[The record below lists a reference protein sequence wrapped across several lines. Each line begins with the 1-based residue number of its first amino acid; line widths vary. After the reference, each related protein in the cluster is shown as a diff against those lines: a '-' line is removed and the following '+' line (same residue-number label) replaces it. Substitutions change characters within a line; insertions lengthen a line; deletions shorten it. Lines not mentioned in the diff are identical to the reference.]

1 MRLRRLF
8 PLMLLFAMIGFLLPE
23 GAAAQSPLEAAQ
35 LPARTSFYLVWRG
48 SPAGEARRNN
58 ALMSLWDDPDLA
70 PMRAAMVDAVMN
82 DANKQKEKPGVTRE
96 ELAQIATLLDNPFTM
111 GYLPR
116 RDAAPKAAAGK
127 PAAPAW
133 NGMFFVYDR
142 TGKEELLSKTV
153 LRMRSGDKEIPK
165 LSEVTVAGVKALKI
179 EKKSGTSYW
188 AETGKYMVAAGEESI
203 FEEVLNRLA
212 GKSAGGSLAD
222 SEAYREAKP
231 LLSGGL
237 LEFFLRVPQIKDMA
251 GDSSAAPPE
260 LKAMWSNLK
269 LDSLHVF
276 AGHISLEG
284 ARTRL
289 QGGILGD
296 TAEGS
301 LFDIWSA
308 GQSQPAS
315 LAFIT
320 PETVYFNESQI
331 NLLGIYNMLERVLT
345 QPGSNTAPLAK
356 TMENAAQT
364 RIGMPLPDAFALT
377 SGEFGTLQTSPALDP
392 DKRVFFAG
400 IRNKP
405 ETLKLIRT
413 ILSDRL
419 TSERNEGNV
428 TYLKI
433 SLKGNQGATGVAQW
447 SFYHLA
453 VTPDF
458 LLGASKSETLRG
470 TLSQAWPT
478 GASSLPAN
486 LQAARGQFPEK
497 LIGFSYYDLQKLDWP
512 ALQQN
517 WKTQMTKAFA
527 ESKSTD
533 AAQKTQKTK
542 MLNDWV
548 NNIIPG
554 VFPRH
559 LHSLAGASWK
569 DASGVHF
576 DEWLD

>member
-1 MRLRRLF
+1 MS
-8 PLMLLFAMIGFLLPE
+8 LFALIAFVLPE
-23 GAAAQSPLEAAQ
+23 GAGAQSPLEATQ
-35 LPARTSFYLVWRG
+35 LPAHTSFYLVWHG
-48 SPAGEARRNN
+48 SPTGDARKNN

-70 PMRAAMVDAVMN
+70 PMRAAIVDAVLN

-116 RDAAPKAAAGK
+116 REPAAKAAAGK
-127 PAAPAW
+127 TAAPAW

-153 LRMRSGDKEIPK
+153 LRMRSGEKEIPK

-179 EKKSGTSYW
+179 ERKSGTTYW
-188 AETGKYMVAAGEESI
+188 AENGKYAVAASEESI

-222 SEAYREAKP
+222 SEAFKEAKP

-251 GDSSAAPPE
+251 GDSSSSPPE

-296 TAEGS
+296 TTEGS

-315 LAFIT
+315 LAYVT
-320 PETVYFNESQI
+320 PDTVYYNESQI
-331 NLLGIYNMLERVLT
+331 NLLGIYNTLKRVLA
-345 QPGSNTAPLAK
+345 QPGSNSAPIAK

-364 RIGMPLPDAFALT
+364 RIGMPLPDALALT
-377 SGEFGTLQTSPALDP
+377 SGEFGTMQTSPALDP
-392 DKRVFFAG
+392 DKKVFFAG
-400 IRNKP
+400 ILNKP
-405 ETLKLIRT
+405 ESLKLIRT

-419 TSERNEGNV
+419 ASERNEGNV

-447 SFYHLA
+447 KFYHLA
-453 VTPDF
+453 VTPEL
-458 LLGASKSETLRG
+458 LLGASKSDTLRG
-470 TLSQAWPT
+470 MLSQPLPA
-478 GASSLPAN
+478 GATSLPAN
-486 LQAARGQFPEK
+486 LAAARAKFPEK

-512 ALQQN
+512 AVQQN
-517 WKTQMTKAFA
+517 WKAQMTKAVA
-527 ESKSTD
+527 DSKSTD
-533 AAQKTQKTK
+533 AAGKTK
-542 MLNDWV
+542 ILNDWMSSI
-548 NNIIPG
+548 NPG

-559 LHSLAGASWK
+559 LHSMTGGSWK

>member
-1 MRLRRLF
+1 MSLRRLTPF
-8 PLMLLFAMIGFLLPE
+8 LLLFTLVWLAVPQGT
-23 GAAAQSPLEAAQ
+23 AAQSLLEAAQ
-35 LPARTSFYLVWRG
+35 LPARTTFYLVWHG
-48 SPAGEARRNN
+48 SPAGEARKNN

-70 PMRAAMVDAVMN
+70 PMRAAMVGAIMN
-82 DANKQKEKPGVTRE
+82 DANKQKEKPAVTRE
-96 ELAQIATLLDNPFTM
+96 DLAQVATLLDNPFTL

-116 RDAAPKAAAGK
+116 REVAAPKVAAGK
-127 PAAPAW
+127 AATPAW

-142 TGKEELLSKTV
+142 SGKEELLSKTV
-153 LRMRSGDKEIPK
+153 LQMRSSDKEIPK
-165 LSEVTVAGVKALKI
+165 LSEVTIAGVKALKI
-179 EKKSGTSYW
+179 EKKSGTTYW
-188 AETGKYMVAAGEESI
+188 AETGKYAVAASEESV

-212 GKSAGGSLAD
+212 GKTAGGSLAD
-222 SEAYREAKP
+222 LEAYREAKQ

-251 GDSSAAPPE
+251 GDSSATTPE

-269 LDSLHVF
+269 LESLHVF

-315 LAFIT
+315 LAYVT
-320 PETVYFNESQI
+320 PETVYYNESQI
-331 NLLGIYNMLERVLT
+331 NLLGIYNTLKRVLT
-345 QPGSNTAPLAK
+345 SPGSNMAPLAN

-364 RIGMPLPDAFALT
+364 RIGMPLPDALALT
-377 SGEFGTLQTSPALDP
+377 SGEFGTIQTSPALDP
-392 DKRVFFAG
+392 DKKIFFAG

-405 ETLKLIRT
+405 ESLKLIRT
-413 ILSDRL
+413 VLSDRL
-419 TSERNEGNV
+419 TSERNEGIV

-433 SLKGNQGATGVAQW
+433 SLKGNQGSKGVAQW
-447 SFYHLA
+447 NFYHLA
-453 VTPDF
+453 VTPDL

-470 TLSQAWPT
+470 MLSQPRPAGT
-478 GASSLPAN
+478 SSLPAS
-486 LQAARGQFPEK
+486 LQASRALFPEK

-517 WKTQMTKAFA
+517 WKAQMTKAA
-527 ESKSTD
+527 TESQSTD
-533 AAQKTQKTK
+533 AAQKTKALT
-542 MLNDWV
+542 DWL
-548 NNIIPG
+548 NNINPA

-559 LHSLAGASWK
+559 LHSMTGASWK
-569 DASGVHF
+569 DATGVHF

>member
-1 MRLRRLF
+1 MGLRRLS
-8 PLMLLFAMIGFLLPE
+8 PLLLLFAFIAFALP
-23 GAAAQSPLEAAQ
+23 GRTAGQSPLEAAQ
-35 LPARTSFYLVWRG
+35 LPARTSFYLVWHG
-48 SPAGEARRNN
+48 SPVGDVRKNN
-58 ALMSLWDDPDLA
+58 GLLSLWDDPDLA
-70 PMRAAMVDAVMN
+70 PVRAAMVDAIMN

-96 ELAQIATLLDNPFTM
+96 ELTQIATLLDNPFTM

-116 RDAAPKAAAGK
+116 REPAAKAATSKAT
-127 PAAPAW
+127 APAW

-142 TGKEELLSKTV
+142 TGKEDLLSKTV

-165 LSEVTVAGVKALKI
+165 LSEVTIAGVKALKI
-179 EKKSGTSYW
+179 EKKSGTTYW

-203 FEEVLNRLA
+203 FEEVLNRLGGKWA
-212 GKSAGGSLAD
+212 GSSLAD
-222 SEAYREAKP
+222 SEAYKEAKP

-251 GDSSAAPPE
+251 GDSSASAPE

-269 LDSLHVF
+269 LDSLHLF

-308 GQSQPAS
+308 GQNQPAS
-315 LAFIT
+315 LAYVT
-320 PETVYFNESQI
+320 PEIVYFNESQI
-331 NLLGIYNMLERVLT
+331 NLLGIYNTLKRVLMS
-345 QPGSNTAPLAK
+345 PGSNTAPMAK
-356 TMENAAQT
+356 TLENAAET
-364 RIGMPLPDAFALT
+364 RIGMSLQDALGLPT
-377 SGEFGTLQTSPALDP
+377 GEFGTMQTSPGLDP
-392 DKRVFFAG
+392 NKRIFFAG
-400 IRNKP
+400 IQNKS
-405 ETLKLIRT
+405 ESLKLIRT

-433 SLKGNQGATGVAQW
+433 SLQGNQGATGVAQW
-447 SFYHLA
+447 KFYHLA
-453 VTPDF
+453 VTPDL
-458 LLGASKSETLRG
+458 LLGASKSESLRG
-470 TLSQAWPT
+470 MLSQARPAGT
-478 GASSLPAN
+478 SSLPPN
-486 LQAARGQFPEK
+486 LRAARDQFPEK

-512 ALQQN
+512 AVQEN
-517 WKTQMTKAFA
+517 WKTQMAKASA

-533 AAQKTQKTK
+533 AAQKTK
-542 MLNDWV
+542 MLNDWIS
-548 NNIIPG
+548 NLNPA

-559 LHSLAGASWK
+559 LHSMTGASWK

>member
-1 MRLRRLF
+1 
-8 PLMLLFAMIGFLLPE
+8 
-23 GAAAQSPLEAAQ
+23 
-35 LPARTSFYLVWRG
+35 
-48 SPAGEARRNN
+48 
-58 ALMSLWDDPDLA
+58 
-70 PMRAAMVDAVMN
+70 
-82 DANKQKEKPGVTRE
+82 
-96 ELAQIATLLDNPFTM
+96 
-111 GYLPR
+111 
-116 RDAAPKAAAGK
+116 
-127 PAAPAW
+127 
-133 NGMFFVYDR
+133 MFFVYDR

-153 LRMRSGDKEIPK
+153 LRMRSGEKEIPK

-179 EKKSGTSYW
+179 EKKSGTTYW
-188 AETGKYMVAAGEESI
+188 AENGKYMVAAGEESI

-212 GKSAGGSLAD
+212 GKSGGGSLAD
-222 SEAYREAKP
+222 SEAYKEAKP

-251 GDSSAAPPE
+251 GDSSASAPE
-260 LKAMWSNLK
+260 LKVIWSNLK

-289 QGGILGD
+289 QGGILGE

-308 GQSQPAS
+308 GQKEPAS
-315 LAFIT
+315 LAYLT
-320 PETVYFNESQI
+320 PETVYYNESQI
-331 NLLGIYNMLERVLT
+331 NLLGIYNTLKRVLT
-345 QPGSNTAPLAK
+345 SPGSNMAQLAN

-364 RIGMPLPDAFALT
+364 RIGMPLPDALALT
-377 SGEFGTLQTSPALDP
+377 SGEFGTMQTSPALDP

-405 ETLKLIRT
+405 ESLKLIRT

-447 SFYHLA
+447 KFYHLA
-453 VTPDF
+453 VMPDL
-458 LLGASKSETLRG
+458 LLGASRGETLRG
-470 TLSQAWPT
+470 MLSQPQPAGT
-478 GASSLPAN
+478 ASLPAN
-486 LQAARGQFPEK
+486 LQAARAKFPEK

-517 WKTQMTKAFA
+517 WKAQMIKAAA
-527 ESKSTD
+527 ESQRAG
-533 AAQKTQKTK
+533 AAQKTKV
-542 MLNDWV
+542 LNDWMDSINPV
-548 NNIIPG
+548 

-559 LHSLAGASWK
+559 LHSMTGASWK

>member
-1 MRLRRLF
+1 MCLRRL
-8 PLMLLFAMIGFLLPE
+8 PRWIHLFSLIVFILPE

-35 LPARTSFYLVWRG
+35 LPARTSFYAVWHG
-48 SPAGEARRNN
+48 SPMGDARKNN

-70 PMRAAMVDAVMN
+70 PARAAMIDAIVS
-82 DANKQKEKPGVTRE
+82 DANKQKDKPGVTRD
-96 ELAQIATLLDNPFTM
+96 ELAQIATLLDNPFTI

-116 RDAAPKAAAGK
+116 REPASKSVTPKA
-127 PAAPAW
+127 AAPAW

-153 LRMRSGDKEIPK
+153 LRMRSADKEIPK

-179 EKKSGTSYW
+179 EKKSGTTYW
-188 AETGKYMVAAGEESI
+188 AETGKYMVTTGEESI

-212 GKSAGGSLAD
+212 GKGAGASLAD

-251 GDSSAAPPE
+251 GDSSDSPPE

-308 GQSQPAS
+308 GQSQPGS
-315 LAFIT
+315 LAYVT
-320 PETVYFNESQI
+320 PETVYYNESQI
-331 NLLGIYNMLERVLT
+331 NLLGIYNMLKRVLA
-345 QPGSNTAPLAK
+345 QPGSNTALMAK

-364 RIGMPLPDAFALT
+364 RIGMPLPDALALT
-377 SGEFGTLQTSPALDP
+377 TGEFGTMQTSPALDP

-433 SLKGNQGATGVAQW
+433 SLKGNQGASGVAQW
-447 SFYHLA
+447 KFYHLA
-453 VTPDF
+453 VTPD
-458 LLGASKSETLRG
+458 LLVGASRSETLRG
-470 TLSQAWPT
+470 TLSQERPS
-478 GASSLPAN
+478 GADSLPAN
-486 LQAARGQFPEK
+486 LRAARAQFPEQ
-497 LIGFSYYDLQKLDWP
+497 LIGFSYYDLQKVDWP

-517 WKTQMTKAFA
+517 WRTQRDKAAA
-527 ESKSTD
+527 EPKN
-533 AAQKTQKTK
+533 AGAMQKTK
-542 MLNDWV
+542 ILNDWM
-548 NNIIPG
+548 NNLNPT

-559 LHSLAGASWK
+559 LHSMTGGSWK

>member
-1 MRLRRLF
+1 MCLRRL
-8 PLMLLFAMIGFLLPE
+8 PLLIHLFALIAFVLPA
-23 GAAAQSPLEAAQ
+23 GAAAQAPLEATQ
-35 LPARTSFYLVWRG
+35 LPPRTSFFVIWHG
-48 SPAGEARRNN
+48 SPVGDARKNN
-58 ALMSLWDDPDLA
+58 ALMSLWDDPDMA
-70 PMRAAMVDAVMN
+70 PLRTAMVDALVS
-82 DANKQKEKPGVTRE
+82 DANKQKDKPGVTRE
-96 ELAQIATLLDNPFTM
+96 EVAQIVTLLDNPFTF

-116 RDAAPKAAAGK
+116 REAAAKSVGAKAAA
-127 PAAPAW
+127 PSW

-179 EKKSGTSYW
+179 EKKSGTAYW
-188 AETGKYMVAAGEESI
+188 AETGKYMVTAGEESI

-212 GKSAGGSLAD
+212 GKSAGTSLAD

-251 GDSSAAPPE
+251 GDSNDSPPE

-308 GQSQPAS
+308 GQSQPGS
-315 LAFIT
+315 LAYVT
-320 PETVYFNESQI
+320 ADTVYYNQSQI
-331 NLLGIYNMLERVLT
+331 NLIGIYNTLKRVLA
-345 QPGSNTAPLAK
+345 QPGSNTAALEK
-356 TMENAAQT
+356 TLENAAQT
-364 RIGMPLPDAFALT
+364 RIGMPLPDALALT
-377 SGEFGTLQTSPALDP
+377 TGEFGTLQASPALDP
-392 DKRVFFAG
+392 EKKVFFAG
-400 IRNKP
+400 IQNKP

-413 ILSDRL
+413 MLSDRL

-428 TYLKI
+428 TYLKV
-433 SLKGNQGATGVAQW
+433 SLRGNQGASGVAQW
-447 SFYHLA
+447 KFYHLA
-453 VTPDF
+453 LTPDL

-470 TLSQAWPT
+470 ALSQARPA
-478 GASSLPAN
+478 GPDSLPAN
-486 LQAARGQFPEK
+486 LRAARAQFPEK
-497 LIGFSYYDLQKLDWP
+497 LIGFSYFDLQKVDWP
-512 ALQQN
+512 AFQQN
-517 WKTQMTKAFA
+517 WKAQITKTAA
-527 ESKSTD
+527 ESSSAA
-533 AAQKTQKTK
+533 AAQKSK
-542 MLNDWV
+542 MLDTWM
-548 NNIIPG
+548 NNLNPA

-559 LHSLAGASWK
+559 LHSMTGGSWK
-569 DASGVHF
+569 DAKGVHF

>member
-1 MRLRRLF
+1 MSLRRII
-8 PLMLLFAMIGFLLPE
+8 PLLLPFTLIALVLPE
-23 GAAAQSPLEAAQ
+23 RANAQSPLEAAQ
-35 LPARTSFYLVWRG
+35 LPARTSFYLVWHG
-48 SPAGEARRNN
+48 SPAGDARRNN

-70 PMRAAMVDAVMN
+70 PVRAAMVNAIMN

-96 ELAQIATLLDNPFTM
+96 ELAQVATLLDNPFTL

-116 RDAAPKAAAGK
+116 REPAPKAVAGK
-127 PAAPAW
+127 APPPAW

-142 TGKEELLSKTV
+142 TGKEELLSNTV
-153 LRMRSGDKEIPK
+153 LRMRSGQKEIPK
-165 LSEVTVAGVKALKI
+165 LSEITIARVKALKI
-179 EKKSGTSYW
+179 EKQSGTTYW
-188 AETGKYMVAAGEESI
+188 AETGKYMVTAGEESI
-203 FEEVLNRLA
+203 FEEVLNRLG
-212 GKSAGGSLAD
+212 GKSTAVSLAD
-222 SEAYREAKP
+222 SEAYKEAKP

-251 GDSSAAPPE
+251 GDSSTSAPE

-308 GQSQPAS
+308 GQSQPVS
-315 LAFIT
+315 LAYVT
-320 PETVYFNESQI
+320 PETVYYNESQI
-331 NLLGIYNMLERVLT
+331 NLLGIYSTLKRVLA
-345 QPGSNTAPLAK
+345 QPGSNSAPMAK
-356 TMENAAQT
+356 TLENAAET
-364 RIGMPLPDAFALT
+364 RIGMPLPDALALT
-377 SGEFGTLQTSPALDP
+377 TGEFGTMQTSPALDP
-392 DKRVFFAG
+392 DKKIFFAG

-405 ETLKLIRT
+405 ESLKLIRT

-419 TSERNEGNV
+419 TSERNEGSV

-433 SLKGNQGATGVAQW
+433 SLKGNQAASGVAQW
-447 SFYHLA
+447 KFYHLA
-453 VTPDF
+453 LTPEL

-470 TLSQAWPT
+470 MLSQQLPA
-478 GASSLPAN
+478 GAASLPAN
-486 LQAARGQFPEK
+486 LTAARAQFPEK
-497 LIGFSYYDLQKLDWP
+497 QIAFSYCDLQKIDWP
-512 ALQQN
+512 ALQQT
-517 WKTQMTKAFA
+517 WKAQMTKAA
-527 ESKSTD
+527 SESRSGD
-533 AAQKTQKTK
+533 AAQKTKAVS
-542 MLNDWV
+542 DWM
-548 NNIIPG
+548 NNINPD

-559 LHSLAGASWK
+559 LHSMTGASWK
-569 DASGVHF
+569 DARGVHF

>member
-1 MRLRRLF
+1 MS
-8 PLMLLFAMIGFLLPE
+8 LFALIAFVLPE
-23 GAAAQSPLEAAQ
+23 GAGAQSPLEATQ
-35 LPARTSFYLVWRG
+35 LPAHTSFYLVWHG
-48 SPAGEARRNN
+48 SPTGDARKNN

-70 PMRAAMVDAVMN
+70 PMRAGIVDAVLN

-116 RDAAPKAAAGK
+116 REPAAKAAAGK
-127 PAAPAW
+127 TAAPAW

-153 LRMRSGDKEIPK
+153 LRMRSGEKEIPK

-179 EKKSGTSYW
+179 ERKSGTTYW
-188 AETGKYMVAAGEESI
+188 AENGKYAVAASEESI

-222 SEAYREAKP
+222 SEAFKEAKP

-251 GDSSAAPPE
+251 GDSSSSPPE

-296 TAEGS
+296 TTEGS

-315 LAFIT
+315 LAYVT
-320 PETVYFNESQI
+320 PDTVYYNESQI
-331 NLLGIYNMLERVLT
+331 NLLGIYNTLKRVLA
-345 QPGSNTAPLAK
+345 QPGSNSAPIAK

-364 RIGMPLPDAFALT
+364 RIGMPLPDALALT
-377 SGEFGTLQTSPALDP
+377 SGEFGTMQTSPALDP
-392 DKRVFFAG
+392 DKKVFFAG
-400 IRNKP
+400 ILNKP
-405 ETLKLIRT
+405 ESLKLIRT

-419 TSERNEGNV
+419 ASERNEGNV

-447 SFYHLA
+447 KFYHLA
-453 VTPDF
+453 VTPEL
-458 LLGASKSETLRG
+458 LLGASKSDTLRG
-470 TLSQAWPT
+470 MLSQPLPA
-478 GASSLPAN
+478 GATSLPAN
-486 LQAARGQFPEK
+486 LAAARAKFPEK

-512 ALQQN
+512 AVQQN
-517 WKTQMTKAFA
+517 WKAQMTKAVA
-527 ESKSTD
+527 DSKSTD
-533 AAQKTQKTK
+533 AAGKTK
-542 MLNDWV
+542 ILNDWMSSI
-548 NNIIPG
+548 NPG

-559 LHSLAGASWK
+559 LHSMTGGSWK

>member
-1 MRLRRLF
+1 MCLRRF
-8 PLMLLFAMIGFLLPE
+8 SPLPFLLVLIAFAMPE
-23 GAAAQSPLEAAQ
+23 AAAPQSPLEAAQ
-35 LPARTSFYLVWRG
+35 LPARTSFYVVWHG
-48 SPAGEARRNN
+48 SPAGDVRKSN

-70 PMRAAMVDAVMN
+70 PMRAAMVDAIMS
-82 DANKQKEKPGVTRE
+82 DTNKQKDKPGVTRE
-96 ELAQIATLLDNPFTM
+96 ELAQVATLLDNPFTL

-116 RDAAPKAAAGK
+116 REAAAPRAAAGK
-127 PAAPAW
+127 AAAPAW

-142 TGKEELLSKTV
+142 TDKEELLSKTV

-179 EKKSGTSYW
+179 EKKSGTTYW
-188 AETGKYMVAAGEESI
+188 AETGKYMVAAGEPSI

-212 GKSAGGSLAD
+212 GKSTGGSLAD
-222 SEAYREAKP
+222 TEAYKEAKP
-231 LLSGGL
+231 LLSSGL

-251 GDSSAAPPE
+251 GDSSSSAPE
-260 LKAMWSNLK
+260 LKALWSNLK
-269 LDSLHVF
+269 LESMHVF
-276 AGHISLEG
+276 AGHVSLEG

-301 LFDIWSA
+301 LFDIWA
-308 GQSQPAS
+308 VGQNQPVS
-315 LAFIT
+315 LSYVT
-320 PETVYFNESQI
+320 PETVYYNESQV
-331 NLLGIYNMLERVLT
+331 NLMGIYNTLKRVLT
-345 QPGSNTAPLAK
+345 SQGSNMAPIAK

-364 RIGMPLPDAFALT
+364 RIGMPLPDALALT
-377 SGEFGTLQTSPALDP
+377 TGEFGTLQTSPALDP
-392 DKRVFFAG
+392 DKKIFFAG

-405 ETLKLIRT
+405 DSLKLIRT

-419 TSERNEGNV
+419 TSERNEGNA

-433 SLKGNQGATGVAQW
+433 SLRGNQGATGVAQW
-447 SFYHLA
+447 KFYHLA
-453 VTPDF
+453 VTPEL

-470 TLSQAWPT
+470 MLSQPRPS
-478 GASSLPAN
+478 GANSLPAN
-486 LQAARGQFPEK
+486 MTAARAQFPEK
-497 LIGFSYYDLQKLDWP
+497 LTGFSYYDLQKLDWA

-517 WKTQMTKAFA
+517 WKVQTTKAAA
-527 ESKSTD
+527 ESQNSD
-533 AAQKTQKTK
+533 AAQKTKAMT
-542 MLNDWV
+542 DWM
-548 NNIIPG
+548 NGINPG

-559 LHSLAGASWK
+559 LHSMTGASWK

>member
-1 MRLRRLF
+1 MCLRRL
-8 PLMLLFAMIGFLLPE
+8 PQWIHLFALIAFVLPE

-35 LPARTSFYLVWRG
+35 LPARTSFYVVWHG
-48 SPAGEARRNN
+48 SPMADARKNN

-70 PMRAAMVDAVMN
+70 PLRAAIVDSIVN
-82 DANKQKEKPGVTRE
+82 DGNKQKDKPGVTRE
-96 ELAQIATLLDNPFTM
+96 ELAQVATLLDNPFTL

-116 RDAAPKAAAGK
+116 REAASKAAAGK
-127 PAAPAW
+127 ATAPAW

-179 EKKSGTSYW
+179 EKKSGTTYW
-188 AETGKYMVAAGEESI
+188 AETGKYMATAGEESV

-212 GKSAGGSLAD
+212 GKGASPSLAD

-251 GDSSAAPPE
+251 GDSSDSPPE

-308 GQSQPAS
+308 GQSQPGS
-315 LAFIT
+315 LAYVT
-320 PETVYFNESQI
+320 PDTVYYNESQI
-331 NLLGIYNMLERVLT
+331 NLLGIYNTLKRVLA

-364 RIGMPLPDAFALT
+364 RIGMPLPDALALT
-377 SGEFGTLQTSPALDP
+377 TGEFGTLQSNPALDP
-392 DKRVFFAG
+392 DKKVFFAG
-400 IRNKP
+400 IQNKP

-447 SFYHLA
+447 KFYHLA
-453 VTPDF
+453 VTPDL
-458 LLGASKSETLRG
+458 LLGASKSETLRA
-470 TLSQAWPT
+470 TLSQARPS
-478 GASSLPAN
+478 GADSLPAN
-486 LQAARGQFPEK
+486 LQAAREQFPEK
-497 LIGFSYYDLQKLDWP
+497 LIGFSYYDLQKVDWP

-517 WKTQMTKAFA
+517 WRTQRAKAA
-527 ESKSTD
+527 ADSKNAD
-533 AAQKTQKTK
+533 AMQKMKL
-542 MLNDWV
+542 LNDWL
-548 NNIIPG
+548 NNLNPA

-559 LHSLAGASWK
+559 LHSMTGGSWK
-569 DASGVHF
+569 DAKGVHF

>member
-1 MRLRRLF
+1 MRLRRFSPLPFLF
-8 PLMLLFAMIGFLLPE
+8 VLIAFALPE
-23 GAAAQSPLEAAQ
+23 AAAPQSPLEAAQ
-35 LPARTSFYLVWRG
+35 LPARTSFYLVWHG
-48 SPAGEARRNN
+48 SPAGDVRKSN

-70 PMRAAMVDAVMN
+70 PMRAAMVDAIMS
-82 DANKQKEKPGVTRE
+82 DANKQKDKPGVTRE
-96 ELAQIATLLDNPFTM
+96 ELVQVATLLDNPFTL

-116 RDAAPKAAAGK
+116 REAAAPKAAAGK
-127 PAAPAW
+127 AAAPAW

-179 EKKSGTSYW
+179 EKKSGTTYW
-188 AETGKYMVAAGEESI
+188 AETGKYMLAAGEPSI

-212 GKSAGGSLAD
+212 GKSTGSSLAD
-222 SEAYREAKP
+222 TEAYKEAKP
-231 LLSGGL
+231 LLSSGL

-251 GDSSAAPPE
+251 GDSSSSAPE
-260 LKAMWSNLK
+260 LKALWSNLK
-269 LDSLHVF
+269 LESMHVF
-276 AGHISLEG
+276 AGHVSLEG
-284 ARTRL
+284 TRTRL

-301 LFDIWSA
+301 LFDIWA
-308 GQSQPAS
+308 VGQNQPVS
-315 LAFIT
+315 LSYVT
-320 PETVYFNESQI
+320 PETVYYNESQI
-331 NLLGIYNMLERVLT
+331 NLMGIYNTLKRVLT
-345 QPGSNTAPLAK
+345 SQGSNMAPMAK

-364 RIGMPLPDAFALT
+364 RIGMPLPDALALT
-377 SGEFGTLQTSPALDP
+377 TGEFGTLQTSPALDP
-392 DKRVFFAG
+392 DKKIFFAG

-405 ETLKLIRT
+405 DSLKLIRT

-447 SFYHLA
+447 KFYHLA
-453 VTPDF
+453 VTPEL

-470 TLSQAWPT
+470 MLSQPRPA
-478 GASSLPAN
+478 GANSLPAN
-486 LQAARGQFPEK
+486 MTAARAQFPEK
-497 LIGFSYYDLQKLDWP
+497 LTGFSYYDLQKLDWA

-517 WKTQMTKAFA
+517 WKVQMTKAAA
-527 ESKSTD
+527 ESQASD
-533 AAQKTQKTK
+533 AAQKTKA
-542 MLNDWV
+542 MNDWM
-548 NNIIPG
+548 NGINPS

-559 LHSLAGASWK
+559 LHSMTGASWK

-576 DEWLD
+576 DDWLD

>member
-1 MRLRRLF
+1 MRLRRLTPLLF
-8 PLMLLFAMIGFLLPE
+8 LFSLFALMLPG
-23 GAAAQSPLEAAQ
+23 GAQAQSPLEPAQ
-35 LPARTSFYLVWRG
+35 LPARTSFYLGWHG
-48 SPAGEARRNN
+48 SPAGDARKNN
-58 ALMSLWDDPDLA
+58 ALMALWDDPDLA
-70 PMRAAMVDAVMN
+70 PMRAAMVDAIIN
-82 DANKQKEKPGVTRE
+82 DANKQKNKPGVTRE
-96 ELAQIATLLDNPFTM
+96 ELAQVATLLDNPFTM

-116 RDAAPKAAAGK
+116 REAAPKTAAEK
-127 PAAPAW
+127 TAAPAW

-142 TGKEELLSKTV
+142 TGKEDLLSRTV
-153 LRMRSGDKEIPK
+153 LHMRSGDKEIPK

-179 EKKSGTSYW
+179 EKKSGTTYW
-188 AETGKYMVAAGEESI
+188 AETGKFMVVAGEESI

-222 SEAYREAKP
+222 SEAYKEAKP
-231 LLSGGL
+231 LLSGGV

-251 GDSSAAPPE
+251 GDSSSSAPE
-260 LKAMWSNLK
+260 FKAMWSNLK

-308 GQSQPAS
+308 GQTQPAS
-315 LAFIT
+315 LAYVT
-320 PETVYFNESQI
+320 PETVYYNESQI
-331 NLLGIYNMLERVLT
+331 NLIGIYNTLKRVLA
-345 QPGSNTAPLAK
+345 QPGSNSAPMAR
-356 TMENAAQT
+356 TVENAAQT
-364 RIGMPLPDAFALT
+364 RLGMPLPDALALT

-392 DKRVFFAG
+392 DKKVFFAG

-405 ETLKLIRT
+405 ESLKLIRT

-428 TYLKI
+428 TFLKI
-433 SLKGNQGATGVAQW
+433 SLKGNQGAAGVAQW
-447 SFYHLA
+447 KFYHLA
-453 VTPDF
+453 VTPDL
-458 LLGASKSETLRG
+458 LLGASKSDTLRAM
-470 TLSQAWPT
+470 LAQPQPVSAN
-478 GASSLPAN
+478 SLPAN
-486 LQAARGQFPEK
+486 LTAARGHFPEK

-517 WKTQMTKAFA
+517 WKAQITKAA
-527 ESKSTD
+527 AGSQSADT
-533 AAQKTQKTK
+533 AQKTKV
-542 MLNDWV
+542 LGDWM
-548 NNIIPG
+548 NSINPG

-559 LHSLAGASWK
+559 LHSMTGASWK

>member
-1 MRLRRLF
+1 MCLRRLSKW
-8 PLMLLFAMIGFLLPE
+8 MSLFALIAFVLPE
-23 GAAAQSPLEAAQ
+23 GAGAQSPLEATQ
-35 LPARTSFYLVWRG
+35 LPAHTSFYLVWHG
-48 SPAGEARRNN
+48 SPTGDARKNN

-70 PMRAAMVDAVMN
+70 PMRAAIVDAVLN

-116 RDAAPKAAAGK
+116 REPAAKAAAGK
-127 PAAPAW
+127 TAAPAW

-153 LRMRSGDKEIPK
+153 LRMRSGEKEIPK

-179 EKKSGTSYW
+179 ERKSGTTYW
-188 AETGKYMVAAGEESI
+188 AENGKYAVAASEESI

-222 SEAYREAKP
+222 SEAFKEAKP

-251 GDSSAAPPE
+251 CDSSSSPPE

-296 TAEGS
+296 TTEGS

-315 LAFIT
+315 LAYVT
-320 PETVYFNESQI
+320 PDTVYYNESQI
-331 NLLGIYNMLERVLT
+331 NLLGIYNTLKRVLA
-345 QPGSNTAPLAK
+345 QPGSNSAPIAK

-364 RIGMPLPDAFALT
+364 RIGMPLPDALALT
-377 SGEFGTLQTSPALDP
+377 SGEFGTMQTSPALDP
-392 DKRVFFAG
+392 DKKVFFAG
-400 IRNKP
+400 ILNKP
-405 ETLKLIRT
+405 ESLKLIRT

-419 TSERNEGNV
+419 ASERNEGNV

-447 SFYHLA
+447 KFYHLA
-453 VTPDF
+453 VTPEL
-458 LLGASKSETLRG
+458 LLGASKSDTLRG
-470 TLSQAWPT
+470 MLSQPLPA
-478 GASSLPAN
+478 GATSLPAN
-486 LQAARGQFPEK
+486 LAAARAKFPEK

-512 ALQQN
+512 AVQQN
-517 WKTQMTKAFA
+517 WKAQMTKAVA
-527 ESKSTD
+527 DSKSTD
-533 AAQKTQKTK
+533 AAGKTK
-542 MLNDWV
+542 ILNDWMSSI
-548 NNIIPG
+548 NPG

-559 LHSLAGASWK
+559 LHSMTGGSWK